1 MPLQVG
7 KSSDL
12 EWEGI
17 LPDIQTEALALQE
30 KSQSLS
36 NFVWSLL
43 ENHRRVLDGKKFCSN
58 EFLYRSTQPTCTF
71 IQLALLGLRLPLKVT
86 VPSMIMEAAWIP
98 TRLST
103 GASSMVPFTSPPRA
117 LELSLQRGMSD
128 LQMYCSTSPA
138 RLLAFT
144 LWAK

>member
-12 EWEGI
+12 QWECV

-43 ENHRRVLDGKKFCSN
+43 ENHRRVLDGEKFCSN
-58 EFLYRSTQPTCTF
+58 EVE
-71 IQLALLGLRLPLKVT
+71 GVT
-86 VPSMIMEAAWIP
+86 
-98 TRLST
+98 
-103 GASSMVPFTSPPRA
+103 
-117 LELSLQRGMSD
+117 
-128 LQMYCSTSPA
+128 
-138 RLLAFT
+138 
-144 LWAK
+144 